1 MDSLAD
7 AAAHGGREHAPS
19 GEPAPDSPMDSADI
33 VRVTIVGGGC
43 AGLAT
48 AWQLLNLNE
57 ERARRRRVGATH
69 EERRSTEKWP
79 LYEITVYEASE
90 RLGGKGA
97 SVRDE
102 HGRILEHGLH
112 VWLGFYENAFRMM
125 RECYDEVEKARRE
138 PDPKFAIGP
147 LPHDRFSDAFAPEP
161 HIGVASRHGGAWE
174 VWTAFLPPM
183 KGQPG
188 DPMDAATNPFSLWGY
203 LARALALAKS
213 LMQSVLA
220 PARTEHGGERRGPR
234 ARSALDEAV
243 ELDFSFDPADAP
255 DVLIE
260 RLTVLA
266 RGALLTSAAG
276 LLQAASFV
284 ESWLREQNPAPQI
297 SSSLL
302 NFIEA
307 LATNARR
314 QLQDV
319 VLIDEEVRRKTEIL
333 DLLMTILIGLYRDRV
348 FFDPRGLDVIDGIDY
363 RDWLQKHGAT
373 TGALDSPLVCG
384 IYDLVFAYRN
394 GDHRK
399 PSLSAAQALRGAM
412 RMFFTYRGAMFWRLR
427 SGMGDAIFAPLYRVM
442 KARGVTFKFLHPLVD
457 VEFDFKGRQPR
468 VTSLRFQPGGD
479 PDALTDASP
488 LDDKGCW
495 PKDRIKTFGPKPG
508 ANGYSEVTLDQADFD
523 AVVLAVGKDDFVDA
537 CKKSRQN
544 PFEKLPAWKL
554 MDKHVKTVGT
564 RSAQVWMSKDIEE
577 LGWDRGPVIVAGL
590 DAPPRDSN
598 KKVSRRYETWADM
611 THILAAERAY
621 RTGGQKPGADMVRS
635 ISYFCGVVPDER
647 FRAQLDRTEKLEDE
661 LEGFLKTRMKA
672 LWPEAYANNQT
683 PLDAL
688 VSADGAKMGNMSD
701 QYVRDNSAPRDR
713 YTQSLPGSGTVRI
726 SPLDPGIA
734 NMTVAGD
741 WTDCGFNGGCVE
753 AAVMSGMLAAHAI
766 SGRLDLNLIV
776 GYHHP

>member
-1 MDSLAD
+1 MNTL
-7 AAAHGGREHAPS
+7 GGGSGPEMPVPATSRE
-19 GEPAPDSPMDSADI
+19 GVPDSTEYSAET

-48 AWQLLNLNE
+48 AWQLLNLND
-57 ERARRRRVGATH
+57 ERKRRLRPEATP
-69 EERRSTEKWP
+69 EERRSTEGWP
-79 LYEITVYEASE
+79 FYEITVYEASE

-125 RECYDEVEKARRE
+125 RECYDEVEKARRK

-147 LPHDRFSDAFAPEP
+147 LPHDRFVDAFAPEP

-220 PARTEHGGERRGPR
+220 PARTEQGSERRGPR

-243 ELDFSFDPADAP
+243 ELDFSFDPSDAP

-297 SSSLL
+297 SSSILK
-302 NFIEA
+302 FIEA

-412 RMFFTYRGAMFWRLR
+412 RMFFTYRGSMFWRLR

-442 KARGVTFKFLHPLVD
+442 KARGVSFKFLHPLVG
-457 VEFDFKGRQPR
+457 VEFDFEGRQPR
-468 VTSLRFQPGGD
+468 VTSLRFKPGGD
-479 PDALTDASP
+479 PQALEGSP
-488 LDDKGCW
+488 LDAKGCW
-495 PKDRIKTFGPKPG
+495 PQKRAEAFGPEKAAEDCP
-508 ANGYSEVTLDQADFD
+508 AFELNQDDFD
-523 AVVLAVGKDDFVDA
+523 AVVLAVGKDDFVEA
-537 CKKSRQN
+537 CKKSTQD
-544 PFEKLPAWKL
+544 PFKQLPAWKL

-564 RSAQVWMSKDIEE
+564 RSAQVWMSKDVEE

-590 DAPPRDSN
+590 DAPLRDGS

-611 THILAAERAY
+611 THILAAERAH
-621 RTGGQKPGADMVRS
+621 RPGGQKPGADKIRS
-635 ISYFCGVVPDER
+635 ISYFCGVVPDEKH
-647 FRAQLDRTEKLEDE
+647 RADLGRTEGLEEE
-661 LEGFLKTRMKA
+661 LEGFLRTRMKT
-672 LWPEAYANNQT
+672 LWPEAYADKQT
-683 PLDAL
+683 PLDSL
-688 VSADGAKMGNMSD
+688 VSADGTKQGGISD

-713 YTQSLPGSGTVRI
+713 YTQSLPGSGTARI

-766 SGRLDLNLIV
+766 SGRLDPNMIV

>member
-1 MDSLAD
+1 MDTLAGAD
-7 AAAHGGREHAPS
+7 A
-19 GEPAPDSPMDSADI
+19 PATPGHERVSKASPDSADFGKT
-33 VRVTIVGGGC
+33 VRVSIVGGGC

-48 AWQLLNLNE
+48 AWQLLKLNE
-57 ERARRRRVGATH
+57 KRQKLRGPEALP
-69 EERRSTEKWP
+69 EERRSTEQWP
-79 LYEITVYEASE
+79 HYEVTVYEASE

-97 SVRDE
+97 SVRDA

-112 VWLGFYENAFRMM
+112 VWLGFYENAFQMM
-125 RECYDEVEKARRE
+125 RECYEVVEASRLNPE
-138 PDPKFAIGP
+138 PELAIGP
-147 LPHDRFSDAFAPEP
+147 LPHIRFDEAFTPEP
-161 HIGVASRHGGAWE
+161 HIGVASRHDGAWE

-188 DPMDAATNPFSLWGY
+188 DPIDTATNPFSLWGY

-220 PARTEHGGERRGPR
+220 PARSEPGGERRGPR

-243 ELDFSFDPADAP
+243 ELDFSFDPADSP

-276 LLQAASFV
+276 LLQAASLV
-284 ESWLREQNPAPQI
+284 ENWLREQNPAPQI
-297 SSSLL
+297 SSSILK
-302 NFIEA
+302 FIEA

-348 FFDPRGLDVIDGIDY
+348 FFDSRGLDVIDGIDY

-394 GDHRK
+394 GDHHK
-399 PSLSAAQALRGAM
+399 PALSAAQALRGAM
-412 RMFFTYRGAMFWRLR
+412 RMFFTYRGSMFWRLR

-442 KARGVTFKFLHPLVD
+442 KARGVTFKFLHPLVG
-457 VEFDFKGRQPR
+457 VEFDFEGRQPR
-468 VTSLRFQPGGD
+468 VISMRFMPDGD
-479 PDALTDASP
+479 PKALSQGSP
-488 LDDKGCW
+488 LDAKGCW
-495 PKDRIKTFGPKPG
+495 PEIRAEGFGPKRDG
-508 ANGYSEVTLDQADFD
+508 DGQREVTLDQNDFD
-523 AVVLAVGKDDFVDA
+523 AVVIAVGKDDFVAA
-537 CKKSRQN
+537 CKKSVQD
-544 PFEKLPAWKL
+544 PFDKLPAWKL

-564 RSAQVWMSKDIEE
+564 RSAQVWMSKTVEE

-590 DAPPRDSN
+590 DAPLRDGN
-598 KKVSRRYETWADM
+598 KKASRRYETWADM
-611 THILAAERAY
+611 THTLAAERAH
-621 RTGGQKPGADMVRS
+621 RDGGQKPGADVIRS
-635 ISYFCGVVPDER
+635 ISYFCGVVPDRKRDDASEP
-647 FRAQLDRTEKLEDE
+647 TDE
-661 LEGFLKTRMKA
+661 LEEFLKTRMKT
-672 LWPEAYANNQT
+672 LWPNAYADGKT
-683 PLDAL
+683 PLDSL
-688 VSADGAKMGNMSD
+688 VSADGTRSENMPVSE

-766 SGRLDLNLIV
+766 SGRLDTNMIV